1 MNETIKFI
9 KQKPEIHIPHKPVIF
24 KMMEEMKMPSYPEN
38 FMLEKIE
45 TETEPFKGSR
55 CPEMQPLTGSIRACL
70 DYMGENYGFIDNN
83 GGRLDKGTTYV
94 YNLIGEAYTHDP
106 TRMYASNT
114 LTNSL
119 DGIQRLFKA
128 LDYDIEIYTTD
139 PSRNDYLSKEQMKLH
154 IQNHLFVKKRTVVT
168 DGFWAVPMNY
178 AVVGY
183 EDNGDTLVGWNYHV
197 FNFGPNPEPVVEKKS
212 NWYEEASFFIFIGEQ
227 NTRANEKEL
236 YKRVLHEAY
245 YYLTDGKFMNL
256 YSELIRLLRQSE
268 DECIAEARRN
278 QEFLGEGVGMSATD
292 DEMGGGIAYRMLDP
306 IWCCVSERRYYAAHF
321 FKLAQTVFPEYGE
334 LLSQI
339 ESSFW
344 AQSGLFGSEYL
355 KEVGHD
361 PVDREKFRDMAV
373 RARMAEVVENARQEE
388 EKSIKLIKEVID
400 YMEA

>member
-1 MNETIKFI
+1 MSEPIRKH
-9 KQKPEIHIPHKPVIF
+9 KPESHSPQQPAIL
-24 KMMEEMKMPSYPEN
+24 KMVEGIKMPNYPEN
-38 FMLEKIE
+38 FMLEKTE
-45 TETEPFKGSR
+45 TETESFKGLR

-114 LTNSL
+114 LVNSL
-119 DGIQRLFKA
+119 EGIKRLFND
-128 LDYDIEIYTTD
+128 LDYDFEIYTTD
-139 PSRNDYLSKEQMKLH
+139 PNRNDYFSKEQMKLH
-154 IQNHLFVKKRTVVT
+154 IQNHLFSKKRPIVT

-178 AVVGY
+178 AVIGY

-197 FNFGPNPEPVVEKKS
+197 FNFGSNPEPVVEKKS
-212 NWYEEASFFIFIGEQ
+212 NWYEDASFFIFIGEQ
-227 NTRANEKEL
+227 NKRAGEKEL
-236 YKRVLHEAY
+236 YTRIIREAY
-245 YYLTDGKFMNL
+245 YYLTDGKPTNL
-256 YSELIRLLRQSE
+256 YSELIRLLRQTE

-278 QEFLGEGVGMSATD
+278 QEFLGESVGMSATD

-321 FKLAQTVFPEYGE
+321 FKLAQTVFPECVE
-334 LLSQI
+334 QLKQI

-373 RARMAEVVENARQEE
+373 RVRMAEVVENAKQEE
-388 EKSIKLIKEVID
+388 YKAIRLIKEVID
-400 YMEA
+400 CMEV